1 MRPDIR
7 SSRGE
12 CMKKDYEELEKEESE
27 MLLAKSQY
35 RFKMSEK
42 QIQEAFKKQKEFV
55 DSPKKSSVTSFFLSQ
70 FDEIWEKAERCY
82 REHNIDEA
90 FKKAS

>member
-42 QIQEAFKKQKEFV
+42 
-55 DSPKKSSVTSFFLSQ
+55 
-70 FDEIWEKAERCY
+70 
-82 REHNIDEA
+82 
-90 FKKAS
+90 